1 MRIPRKVAGSVSYL
15 DLFGA
20 GLVKYVEERALSGVI
35 GNGTIKSG
43 AIKLLIGA
51 LSRRFAPRGV
61 LADSV
66 SIGFAVDGMEDILTA
81 LIGGGMIPFVSGGN
95 SGDEW

>member
-1 MRIPRKVAGSVSYL
+1 MYKRQ
-15 DLFGA
+15 
-20 GLVKYVEERALSGVI
+20 ALSGVI

-43 AIKLLIGA
+43 AIKLLVGA
-51 LSRRFAPRGV
+51 IARRYAPRGV
-61 LADSV
+61 IADSV

-81 LIGGGMIPFVSGGN
+81 LIGGGMIPFVGGGN